1 MKLARKCFAQYLDS
15 TFDVTKSS
23 PAWFLV
29 GKNVDEM
36 STELNPDVTVG
47 QDVTGEN
54 YTEDNGYTPSVEVD
68 PYYANPSDGAF
79 YEKLVDIAKE
89 HDLIVTGG
97 SDFHGLYNETMTHIG
112 SMTTDKENLDK
123 LFKLI
128 HINSQKAN
136 KAAVKTE
143 K

>member
-1 MKLARKCFAQYLDS
+1 M
-15 TFDVTKSS
+15 
-23 PAWFLV
+23 

>member
-68 PYYANPSDGAF
+68 PYYARS
-79 YEKLVDIAKE
+79 EE
-89 HDLIVTGG
+89 HTSELQ
-97 SDFHGLYNETMTHIG
+97 SH
-112 SMTTDKENLDK
+112 
-123 LFKLI
+123 
-128 HINSQKAN
+128 A
-136 KAAVKTE
+136 
-143 K
+143 

>member
-68 PYYANPSDGAF
+68 Q
-79 YEKLVDIAKE
+79 
-89 HDLIVTGG
+89 
-97 SDFHGLYNETMTHIG
+97 IG
-112 SMTTDKENLDK
+112 RA
-123 LFKLI
+123 
-128 HINSQKAN
+128 H
-136 KAAVKTE
+136 V
-143 K
+143 